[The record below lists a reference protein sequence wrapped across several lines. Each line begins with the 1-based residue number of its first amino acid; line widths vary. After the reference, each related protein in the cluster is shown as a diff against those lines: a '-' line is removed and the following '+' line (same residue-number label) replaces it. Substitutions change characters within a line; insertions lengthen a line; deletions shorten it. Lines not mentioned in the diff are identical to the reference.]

1 MQALHFGHSVGGI
14 VSPLVTAPF
23 LVPEIQPI
31 TDQNTSHA
39 ISLSYEP
46 IADQDISSVTF
57 RSNQSSHLSNFTT
70 EHTFHSSR
78 HKRHGSRL
86 YIPYSITA
94 SLAFVCAIPVLSI
107 FLQLKLKKTHCG
119 LAEEKQPDENKNK
132 VKHRHFKGPKR
143 TKIMIILLLLS
154 IFTTYSCVEDSFA
167 SFLSI
172 FCVRQFHWSKVA
184 AAQITSAFWVAL
196 AVGRLT
202 GIGLVALLSPV
213 TLLLLH
219 ATLLI
224 ISFILILVAALNSF
238 YLGIWILSSA
248 LGFAM
253 SVIFPGLYVLTET
266 RFLPVTGRLASLFTV
281 GACLTGAI
289 NPIILGELMDH
300 FTDMWFIY
308 LLAGESLL
316 FFIILILAVYISKTT
331 VKYSNEIVIE
341 VKEEIASEHEC

>member
-132 VKHRHFKGPKR
+132 VKHRHF
-143 TKIMIILLLLS
+143 
-154 IFTTYSCVEDSFA
+154 
-167 SFLSI
+167 
-172 FCVRQFHWSKVA
+172 
-184 AAQITSAFWVAL
+184 
-196 AVGRLT
+196 
-202 GIGLVALLSPV
+202 
-213 TLLLLH
+213 
-219 ATLLI
+219 
-224 ISFILILVAALNSF
+224 
-238 YLGIWILSSA
+238 
-248 LGFAM
+248 
-253 SVIFPGLYVLTET
+253 
-266 RFLPVTGRLASLFTV
+266 
-281 GACLTGAI
+281 
-289 NPIILGELMDH
+289 
-300 FTDMWFIY
+300 
-308 LLAGESLL
+308 
-316 FFIILILAVYISKTT
+316 
-331 VKYSNEIVIE
+331 
-341 VKEEIASEHEC
+341 